1 MQGLSETPSQQKTF
15 NFVASS
21 ALSRRKQFYLIT
33 SSGGMSYNTA
43 IERCRARGMRLAQI
57 ESDEERAALNAFDM
71 QVPRDST
78 WNNYPAWVAGR
89 LSKGSRT
96 WIEGS
101 SWLQRKFDA
110 SFCDPWFEGCCPEN
124 GDDSVCA
131 FVYFSGKDKR
141 VEDYV
146 TGCARSDRRF
156 NVLDHGCGTHWFK
169 AAICQSGGTGLFV
182 HN

>member
-1 MQGLSETPSQQKTF
+1 MSETPSQQKMWYLNT
-15 NFVASS
+15 SS
-21 ALSRRKQFYLIT
+21 APSQQKTFHLIT
-33 SSGGMSYNTA
+33 SSGGMSYDTA
-43 IERCRARGMRLAQI
+43 NERCRARGMRLAQI

-78 WNNYPAWVAGR
+78 WQSYPAWVAGR
-89 LSKGSRT
+89 LPKGSRT
-96 WIEGS
+96 WVGAS
-101 SWLQRKFDA
+101 SWLQGKFDS

-169 AAICQSGGTGLFV
+169 AAICQSGSGAGLFV